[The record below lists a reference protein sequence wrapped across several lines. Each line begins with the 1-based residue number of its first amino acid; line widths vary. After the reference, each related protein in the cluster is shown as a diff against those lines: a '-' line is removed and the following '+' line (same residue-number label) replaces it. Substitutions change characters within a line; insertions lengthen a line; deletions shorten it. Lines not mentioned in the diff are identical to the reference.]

1 MMKIAK
7 RVVLAASILA
17 AATMVSSGA
26 GARTSGIM
34 YHHTFYSDASMTTQ
48 VGWYRDKCWGNYV
61 QATPVHG
68 TTSPYYTLEAIGS
81 CPGGY
86 W

>member
-1 MMKIAK
+1 MMRLVKLA
-7 RVVLAASILA
+7 VLTASILA
-17 AATMVSSGA
+17 ASTMTVSGA
-26 GARTSGIM
+26 GARVSGIM
-34 YHHTFYSDASMTTQ
+34 YHHTFYSDATMTTQ
-48 VGWYRDKCWGNYV
+48 VGWYRDKCWNGYV